1 MFVIYGQR
9 LWESHTFSFLQRVEE
24 QIMVPGGA
32 GYGKV
37 MWTYLVIA
45 VS

>member
-1 MFVIYGQR
+1 MFVIYEEC
-9 LWESHTFSFLQRVEE
+9 LWESHKFSVLQRVEK
-24 QIMVPGGA
+24 QIMDPGGS

-45 VS
+45 VF